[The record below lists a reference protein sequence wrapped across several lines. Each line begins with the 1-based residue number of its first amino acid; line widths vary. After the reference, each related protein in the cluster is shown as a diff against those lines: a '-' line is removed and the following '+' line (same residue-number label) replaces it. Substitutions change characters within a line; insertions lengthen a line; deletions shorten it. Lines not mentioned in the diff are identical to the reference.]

1 MSFNVSSLHLDL
13 KRWDLMIFNKE
24 IRISSDREDHKA
36 KIAHEL
42 KLTLSLKKGG
52 YKRNFK
58 EHKTER

>member
-13 KRWDLMIFNKE
+13 KRWYLMIFNKE

-42 KLTLSLKKGG
+42 
-52 YKRNFK
+52 N
-58 EHKTER
+58 